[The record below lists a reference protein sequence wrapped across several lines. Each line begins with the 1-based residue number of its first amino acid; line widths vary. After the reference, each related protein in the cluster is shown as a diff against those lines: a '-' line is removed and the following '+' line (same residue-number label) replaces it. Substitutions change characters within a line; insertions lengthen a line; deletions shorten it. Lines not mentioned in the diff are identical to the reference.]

1 MIALNVFGPALKY
14 RLDLLKKSSYNV
26 RDYVHILTDKISYEN
41 FYSEFHNDYTF
52 VFVED
57 YMSQYELSVNHEI
70 IPNVFSDEED
80 HFVNSGTFYKENNNF
95 FSFDIH
101 RFIFPYFISKGI
113 KKFTIIDSD
122 LILSNKVEVID
133 EFFKSLPEKTFFA
146 PGMGVDYTIE
156 SKQKF
161 WDSLGIDWVSNKFK
175 LNNQVELFDGWV
187 RGFNFD
193 TISDV
198 QTFFDIWNKSYLQ
211 LLEERNNPTV
221 GIGKNGE
228 GPLIWSN
235 EWIYSH
241 CVEIFCQ
248 LKDYTITHGISSQP
262 GIMTVYGSNPP
273 KMFGLHIPRPED
285 NLFHELQKYT
295 DENGVERYPSRGAW
309 YNFRF
314 DYGGRRTVES
324 FIKNNKEELVRY
336 YQNYNF
342 DVEITDTHVYTKI
355 KE

>member
-26 RDYVHILTDKISYEN
+26 RDYVHILTDKISYEK

-57 YMSQYELSVNHEI
+57 YMSQYELSVKHEI
-70 IPNVFSDEED
+70 IPNGFSNEED
-80 HFVNSGTFYKENNNF
+80 HFVNSSSFYKEKNNF

-113 KKFTIIDSD
+113 KKFAIVDSD
-122 LILSNKVEVID
+122 LILTNKVEVVD
-133 EFFKSLPEKTFFA
+133 EFFKSLPKKTFFA
-146 PGMGVDYTIE
+146 PGMGIDYNLE
-156 SKQKF
+156 PKQKF
-161 WDSLGIDWVSNKFK
+161 WDSLNIDWVSNKFK
-175 LNNQVELFDGWV
+175 TNNKIEFFDGWI
-187 RGFNFD
+187 RGFNFE
-193 TISDV
+193 TIDDA
-198 QTFFDIWNKSYLQ
+198 QTFFDVWNTSYLQ
-211 LLEERNNPTV
+211 LLEQRDNPTV

-235 EWIYSH
+235 EWIFSH

-248 LKDYTITHGISSQP
+248 LKGYTSTQGISFQP
-262 GIMTVYGSNPP
+262 GIVVVHGSNPS
-273 KMFGLHIPRPED
+273 KTFGLHMPRPED

-309 YNFRF
+309 YDYRF
-314 DYGGRRTVES
+314 DYSGKRTVES
-324 FIKNNKEELVRY
+324 FIKNNKDELMKY
-336 YQNYNF
+336 YQNCNF
-342 DVEITDTHVYTKI
+342 DVRITDTHVYTKI